1 MSRQLIV
8 LPNDSP
14 QAFLDSIAAARES
27 LRIKMFLFSDPSLLK
42 AVTAAHRRGVKV
54 RVMLNPVRRD
64 GTGENSATRKLLKA
78 AGVEVMDSNP
88 HFPVTH
94 EKSMVVDSKT
104 AFVNSLNWDTE
115 NLRMTRDYAVVTK
128 HAGEVGEIVD
138 CFEADWHR
146 QRFDP
151 GRDARLIWCV
161 GNARE
166 RIAEFID
173 GAKHSLWL
181 QHERYQDPVILERL
195 VRARMRGV
203 DVRVMARPPH
213 TLKEQKL
220 LEGVGGM
227 RTLSDVGI
235 KVHKLHKL
243 KLHAKLV
250 LADEDRA
257 IVGSINLAPGS
268 FDERRELAIEV
279 DDRKIVHRFRHVIQH
294 DWKHSRPIDLSD
306 EALCKDLARFGPGVL
321 HELALT
327 SGRSRGYD
335 ERDDSANGGGK
346 GSAKG
351 SVEGSAEGS
360 SRASARRSAKVSAK
374 RKRR

>member
-1 MSRQLIV
+1 MSRELIV
-8 LPNDSP
+8 LPNDTP
-14 QAFLDSIAAARES
+14 RAFLDSIAGARES

-42 AVTAAHRRGVKV
+42 AVTAAHKRGVKV

-64 GTGENSATRKLLKA
+64 GTGENSGTRKLLRA
-78 AGVEVMDSNP
+78 AGIEVMDSNP
-88 HFPVTH
+88 KFPVTH
-94 EKSMVVDSKT
+94 EKSLVVDSKT

-115 NLRMTRDYAVVTK
+115 NLQKTRDYAIVTK
-128 HAGEVGEIVD
+128 HASEVGEIVD

-151 GRDARLIWCV
+151 GNDARLIWCV

-195 VRARMRGV
+195 VRAKMRGV

-220 LEGVGGM
+220 PEGVGGM
-227 RTLSDVGI
+227 RTLDDVGI

-268 FDERRELAIEV
+268 FDERRELAIQV
-279 DDRKIVHRFRHVIQH
+279 HDHKIVRRFRHVLEH

-306 EALCKDLARFGPGVL
+306 EALCKDLERFGPEVL

-327 SGRSRGYD
+327 PGKASADEKHESSGNGNDKKGSGKRSR
-335 ERDDSANGGGK
+335 R
-346 GSAKG
+346 
-351 SVEGSAEGS
+351 
-360 SRASARRSAKVSAK
+360 
-374 RKRR
+374 

>member
-1 MSRQLIV
+1 MSRELIV
-8 LPNDSP
+8 LPNDTP
-14 QAFLDSIAAARES
+14 KAFLAGIAGARES
-27 LRIKMFLFSDPSLLK
+27 VRIKMFLFSDPSLLK
-42 AVTAAHRRGVKV
+42 AVVAAHKRGVKV

-64 GTGENSATRKLLKA
+64 GTGENAGTRKTLKA
-78 AGVEVMDSNP
+78 AGVEVLDSNP
-88 HFPVTH
+88 KFPVTH
-94 EKSMVVDSKT
+94 EKSMVVDSKS
-104 AFVNSLNWDTE
+104 AYVNSLNWDTE
-115 NLRMTRDYAVVTK
+115 NLRKTRDYAIITR
-128 HAGEVGEIVD
+128 HASEVGEIVD

-146 QRFDP
+146 QHFDP
-151 GRDARLIWCV
+151 GHDARLIWCV

-173 GAKHSLWL
+173 KAKHSLWL

-195 VRARMRGV
+195 VRAKMRGV
-203 DVRVMARPPH
+203 DIRVMARPPH
-213 TLKEQKL
+213 TLKESKL

-227 RTLSDVGI
+227 RTLHDVGI

-250 LADEDRA
+250 LADGKRA

-279 DDRKIVHRFRHVIQH
+279 DDRKIVHRFRHVIEH

-306 EALCKDLARFGPGVL
+306 EALCKDLKRYGPEAI

-327 SGRSRGYD
+327 PAKKRARS
-335 ERDDSANGGGK
+335 
-346 GSAKG
+346 
-351 SVEGSAEGS
+351 
-360 SRASARRSAKVSAK
+360 
-374 RKRR
+374 

>member
-1 MSRQLIV
+1 MPRELIV

-42 AVTAAHRRGVKV
+42 AVIGAHKRGVKV
-54 RVMLNPVRRD
+54 RVMLNPTRRD
-64 GTGENSATRKLLKA
+64 GTGENSGTRKMLKA

-88 HFPVTH
+88 KFPVTH
-94 EKSMVVDSKT
+94 EKSMVADSKV

-115 NLRMTRDYAVVTK
+115 NLEKTRDYAIVTK
-128 HAGEVGEIVD
+128 HASEVGEIVD

-146 QRFDP
+146 QHFDP
-151 GRDARLIWCV
+151 GSDARLIWCV

-173 GAKHSLWL
+173 SAKHSLWL
-181 QHERYQDPVILERL
+181 QHERYQDPVVLERL
-195 VRARMRGV
+195 VRAKMRGV
-203 DVRVMARPPH
+203 DVRVMARSPH
-213 TLKEQKL
+213 TLKVKKL
-220 LEGVGGM
+220 LEGVAGL
-227 RTLSDVGI
+227 RILDDVGI

-250 LADEDRA
+250 LADGKRA

-279 DDRKIVHRFRHVIQH
+279 DDRKIVHRFRRVIEH

-306 EALCKDLARFGPGVL
+306 KALCEDLQKFGGGVIE
-321 HELALT
+321 ELALMPEKKRA
-327 SGRSRGYD
+327 RS
-335 ERDDSANGGGK
+335 
-346 GSAKG
+346 
-351 SVEGSAEGS
+351 
-360 SRASARRSAKVSAK
+360 
-374 RKRR
+374 

>member
-1 MSRQLIV
+1 MSRELIV

-42 AVTAAHRRGVKV
+42 AVIGAHKRGVKV
-54 RVMLNPVRRD
+54 RVMLNPIRRD
-64 GTGENSATRKLLKA
+64 GTGENIGTRKTLKA
-78 AGVEVMDSNP
+78 AGIEVMDSNP
-88 HFPVTH
+88 KFPVTH
-94 EKSMVVDSKT
+94 EKSLVVDSKV

-115 NLRMTRDYAVVTK
+115 NLRKTRDYAIVTK
-128 HAGEVGEIVD
+128 HASEVGEIVD

-146 QRFDP
+146 QHFDP
-151 GRDARLIWCV
+151 GSDARLIWCV

-166 RIAEFID
+166 RIAGCID
-173 GAKHSLWL
+173 SAEDTLWL

-195 VRARMRGV
+195 VRAKMRGV
-203 DVRVMARPPH
+203 DVRVMARAPH
-213 TLKEQKL
+213 TLKEKKL
-220 LEGVGGM
+220 LEGVAGL
-227 RTLSDVGI
+227 RTLDDVGI

-250 LADEDRA
+250 LADGKRA

-279 DDRKIVHRFRHVIQH
+279 DDRKIVHRFRHVIEH

-306 EALCKDLARFGPGVL
+306 KALRKDLRDFGPQAL
-321 HELALT
+321 KELAL
-327 SGRSRGYD
+327 D
-335 ERDDSANGGGK
+335 PQ
-346 GSAKG
+346 
-351 SVEGSAEGS
+351 
-360 SRASARRSAKVSAK
+360 
-374 RKRR
+374 RKHTRV

>member
-1 MSRQLIV
+1 MSRELIV

-42 AVTAAHRRGVKV
+42 AVIGAHKRGVKV
-54 RVMLNPVRRD
+54 RVMLNPIRRD
-64 GTGENSATRKLLKA
+64 GTGENIGTRKTLKA
-78 AGVEVMDSNP
+78 AGIEVMDSNP
-88 HFPVTH
+88 KFPVTH
-94 EKSMVVDSKT
+94 EKSLVVDSKV

-115 NLRMTRDYAVVTK
+115 NLRKTRDYAIVTK
-128 HAGEVGEIVD
+128 HASEVGEIVD

-146 QRFDP
+146 QHFDP
-151 GRDARLIWCV
+151 GSDARLIWCV

-166 RIAEFID
+166 RIAGCID
-173 GAKHSLWL
+173 SAEDTLWL

-195 VRARMRGV
+195 VRAKMRGV
-203 DVRVMARPPH
+203 DVRVMARAPH
-213 TLKEQKL
+213 TLKEKKL
-220 LEGVGGM
+220 LEGVAGL
-227 RTLSDVGI
+227 RTLDDVGI

-250 LADEDRA
+250 LADGKRA

-279 DDRKIVHRFRHVIQH
+279 DDRKIVHRFRHVIEH

-306 EALCKDLARFGPGVL
+306 KALRKDLRDFGPQAL
-321 HELALT
+321 KELAL
-327 SGRSRGYD
+327 D
-335 ERDDSANGGGK
+335 PQ
-346 GSAKG
+346 
-351 SVEGSAEGS
+351 
-360 SRASARRSAKVSAK
+360 
-374 RKRR
+374 RKYTRV